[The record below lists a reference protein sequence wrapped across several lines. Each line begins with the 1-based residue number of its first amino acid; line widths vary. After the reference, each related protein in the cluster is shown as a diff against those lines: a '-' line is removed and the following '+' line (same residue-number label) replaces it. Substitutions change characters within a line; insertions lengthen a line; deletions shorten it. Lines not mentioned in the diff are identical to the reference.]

1 MFISVFGD
9 EDVEILVDYFSNAL
23 ERSSIDKQQIEHE
36 WQKLKDMVYER

>member
-9 EDVEILVDYFSNAL
+9 EDFEILVNYFSDAI
-23 ERSSIDKQQIEHE
+23 ESSSIDKQQIEHE